1 MNLHK
6 TANALAVAI
15 AMAVS
20 LSSCVHLFAKRSKP
34 AATNQSLFAVSAEK
48 TPFYR
53 FGPQQGSGPDRDL
66 PRDTVVTVI
75 RKSMGYSKVRLEDG
89 QEGFVSSEDLTRA
102 PERLIAHADTSAE
115 PDLSHLPPPPPVQL
129 PVADPPSPEFE
140 PTPLPQ
146 PLLP

>member
-1 MNLHK
+1 MHLVK
-6 TANALAVAI
+6 SVPLLAAAVAT
-15 AMAVS
+15 ALS

-34 AATNQSLFAVSAEK
+34 GVTNHSMFVVSAAK

-66 PRDTVVTVI
+66 PRDTTLTVI
-75 RKSMGYSKVRLEDG
+75 RKSMGYSKVRLPDG
-89 QEGFVSSEDLTRA
+89 QEGFVPSEDLSRA
-102 PERLIAHADTSAE
+102 PEKLIAHADTSAG
-115 PDLSHLPPPPPVQL
+115 PDWSDLPPPPQVQL
-129 PVADPPSPEFE
+129 PVADPPSPELE

>member
-1 MNLHK
+1 MNLPK
-6 TANALAVAI
+6 AATVFAIAIALA
-15 AMAVS
+15 MS

-34 AATNQSLFAVSAEK
+34 AATNQSRYAVSADK

-66 PRDTVVTVI
+66 PRETVVTVI
-75 RKSMGYSKVRLEDG
+75 RRSMGYAKVRLEDG
-89 QEGFVSSEDLTRA
+89 QEGFVASEDLTRA
-102 PERLIAHADTSAE
+102 PEKLIAHADTSAA
-115 PDLSHLPPPPPVQL
+115 PDWAHLPPPPTVQL
-129 PVADPPSPEFE
+129 PVADPPSPEYE